1 MIRIK
6 ITGGS
11 TPNTTQWIKRGG
23 QNVMNHAPTA
33 DANLSLEKTYPNL
46 A

>member
-6 ITGGS
+6 TTDGA
-11 TPNTTQWIKRGG
+11 TPNPPQCTERGG